1 MMRRHAVV
9 LALLGVIVVI
19 AFVVASTGE
28 RGAPSQELAGLP
40 EPSAGPVGPA
50 PEPEREWSIAEP
62 GPVEDPGV
70 VLEPGTIEVPSLGI
84 VADLESTRVE
94 KGEFLV
100 PPPAFVGVHRSGTA
114 DDLDARLGPGP
125 GTILASGHVTW
136 NGELGS
142 LYELHRI
149 EPGTLIHTSDT
160 SGRTETWQAVEL
172 RLVPFDEIPAD
183 VMDAAGTR
191 RLVLVTCAGEVTE
204 DESGVRRFA
213 ENLIVTALPVSG

>member
-1 MMRRHAVV
+1 MMRRHAAV
-9 LALLGVIVVI
+9 LALLGVIAVI
-19 AFVVASTGE
+19 ALIVVSTAE
-28 RGAPSQELAGLP
+28 RGTPSHELAGLP
-40 EPSAGPVGPA
+40 EPADGPVGPA
-50 PEPEREWSIAEP
+50 PEPEREWQVPEP
-62 GPVEDPGV
+62 GPVEDPGL

-84 VADLESTRVE
+84 AADLESTRVE

-100 PPPAFVGVHRSGTA
+100 PAPAFVGVHRSGTA

-149 EPGTLIHTSDT
+149 EPGALIHTSDA

-172 RLVPFDEIPAD
+172 RSVPFDGIPAD
-183 VMDAAGTR
+183 VMDAAGPR